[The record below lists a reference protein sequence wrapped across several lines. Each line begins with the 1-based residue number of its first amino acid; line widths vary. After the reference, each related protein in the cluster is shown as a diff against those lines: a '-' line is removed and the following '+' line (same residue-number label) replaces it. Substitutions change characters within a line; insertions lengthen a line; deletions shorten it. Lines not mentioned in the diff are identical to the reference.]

1 MPGIRFFWDSDGAVS
16 RLYGAIPTDAE
27 PAKAPVPAR
36 RFWIVLDPTLRVL
49 LVIPFAMASLW
60 PPRKAAVFFAGIETP
75 APILFLPHVFEQE
88 FSRHLIGLYKAHG
101 GQESGVTRVVEGKTV
116 VVQDHIFKRRKDY
129 TIKITPLGMILS

>member
-36 RFWIVLDPTLRVL
+36 RLWIVLDPTLRVL

-60 PPRKAAVFFAGIETP
+60 PPRKAAVF
-75 APILFLPHVFEQE
+75 
-88 FSRHLIGLYKAHG
+88 
-101 GQESGVTRVVEGKTV
+101 
-116 VVQDHIFKRRKDY
+116 
-129 TIKITPLGMILS
+129 